1 MHTIA
6 LTHAIALSRT
16 IALTDNNCEFA
27 LSIAPTNQNA
37 PLQQCKQWLR
47 SPRTIAR
54 ARALT
59 RVIAHAR
66 LQIHRPTNNHLMSTN
81 KLK

>member
-16 IALTDNNCEFA
+16 IALTDNNCELA

-37 PLQQCKQWLR
+37 PLHNVSNGSR
-47 SPRTIAR
+47 SLVQLP
-54 ARALT
+54 ALE
-59 RVIAHAR
+59 RSLV
-66 LQIHRPTNNHLMSTN
+66 
-81 KLK
+81 